1 MMTEVYDSS
10 IYYIRLGIKKNK
22 FEQEIWEIDKGMCRL
37 DILLRAMKEISAR
50 VIPIVVLIKTND
62 IRTYFEL

>member
-37 DILLRAMKEISAR
+37 DILLRVMKEKSASI
-50 VIPIVVLIKTND
+50 IPIAILIKSPHVD
-62 IRTYFEL
+62 IYL